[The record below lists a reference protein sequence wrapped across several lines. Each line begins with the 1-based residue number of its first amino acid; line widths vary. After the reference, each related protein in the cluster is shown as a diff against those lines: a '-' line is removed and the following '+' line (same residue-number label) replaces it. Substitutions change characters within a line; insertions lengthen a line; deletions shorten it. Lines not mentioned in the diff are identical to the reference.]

1 MGNGGR
7 GSWIAGLFKRHGG
20 YAMHAVADYF
30 PNVAEACG
38 EAVGVDKARRFS
50 GLSGYRRLMES
61 GVEAV
66 ALVVP
71 PYFFRSRRARRSGRA
86 ARLYGQT
93 GGGGCPRQFA
103 DPSRRAGRRR
113 SGSGV
118 FWWTTKCRP
127 TRGISRC
134 ASRPRRGFWPDCPSG
149 DGRDQRRFCRSA
161 EDGDHREPP
170 ARADLGQ

>member
-1 MGNGGR
+1 
-7 GSWIAGLFKRHGG
+7 
-20 YAMHAVADYF
+20 MHAVADYF

-71 PYFFRSRRARRSGRA
+71 PYFFPE
-86 ARLYGQT
+86 QT
-93 GGGGCPRQFA
+93 RVVVEAGLHVYMAKPVAVDVPGSSES
-103 DPSRRAGRRR
+103 SRRAGRRR

-127 TRGISRC
+127 TRGTSRC
-134 ASRPRRGFWPDCPSG
+134 ASASVARVLAGLPKWRRLGSAVVLPIRRGRRPS
-149 DGRDQRRFCRSA
+149 
-161 EDGDHREPP
+161 
-170 ARADLGQ
+170 RAACAVDLGQ